1 MKKFKR
7 KNREILKNIPTIV
20 VNSPSAS
27 TSNISSELVDL
38 SALPPSYSS
47 VVNQNSTPDIKE
59 IDVVIEHNEDQ
70 LDDVAPLPEQ
80 IENKLKL
87 RRNSISLPNL
97 DNLELQIISNCQ
109 EQQVC
114 TLCL

>member
-1 MKKFKR
+1 MKKFKK

-27 TSNISSELVDL
+27 TSSISSELVNY
-38 SALPPSYSS
+38 SSPPPYSS
-47 VVNQNSTPDIKE
+47 VVNKNSTADIKE

-70 LDDVAPLPEQ
+70 KDEVAPLPEL
-80 IENKLKL
+80 IENKLNL

-109 EQQVC
+109 EQVC
-114 TLCL
+114 ALCF